1 MSFSKHRPKMSSV
14 KNNLMEEEEDEV
26 TVNIYT
32 MNNRIYFYDD
42 INKFSALRLRVE
54 LETLANKTEY
64 IASTNNIEP
73 IPIYLYI
80 NSEGG
85 EVGSALAIVDY
96 ILNCRVPV
104 YTVIEGEACSAATLI
119 SIVGDRRFMTKNSH
133 MLIHQVR
140 GGLWG
145 RMNECEDEMKNI
157 KTFNNKLIKLYKK
170 YTDIPETKLEKILKK
185 DISWSSKTCLKLGLI
200 DEILE

>member
-1 MSFSKHRPKMSSV
+1 MSSV

-64 IASTNNIEP
+64 IASTNNIDP